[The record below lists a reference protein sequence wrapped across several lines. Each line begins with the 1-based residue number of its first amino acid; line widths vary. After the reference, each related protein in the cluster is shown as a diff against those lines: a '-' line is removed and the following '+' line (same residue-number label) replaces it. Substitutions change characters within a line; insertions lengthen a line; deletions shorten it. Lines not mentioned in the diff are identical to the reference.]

1 MTMVGGLA
9 GFVRGLDPMEFAVLL
24 AALGAVALAAF
35 VFIWRN
41 LRRARI
47 IEDTPTARVR
57 SAAQGYVELEGRGRL
72 LDGPAVRAP
81 LTGMECLWWRFKVE
95 RRETAVDSRGRR
107 LTSWNT
113 IHSGASDDLFL
124 FDDGTGTCVID
135 PHGADVVPGARQVWY
150 GGSEWPRVGPRT
162 GTGLLGAIGGNYR
175 YTEERLMPGRLY
187 ALGWFRT
194 VSNADLSL
202 SEEVSA
208 LLRQWKLDG
217 PRLLRRFDANGDGT
231 IDGGEW
237 EGARQVALEQ
247 IQAERQE
254 EAREPATNTLARPD
268 EGRYPFILAATPQEA
283 LTRRFRLRA
292 AGALAAQG
300 VALVLLLWAIAVR
313 HG

>member
-1 MTMVGGLA
+1 MTMLGDPA
-9 GFVRGLDPMEFAVLL
+9 GFVRGLDSTEFALLL
-24 AALGAVALAAF
+24 AALGAVALVAF

-107 LTSWNT
+107 FTSWNT
-113 IHSGASDDLFL
+113 VNSGASDDLFL

-162 GTGLLGAIGGNYR
+162 GTGLLGAMGGNYR

-208 LLRQWKLDG
+208 LLRQWKLDK

-231 IDGGEW
+231 IDAGEW
-237 EGARQVALEQ
+237 EGAREAALEQ

-268 EGRYPFILAATPQEA
+268 ESRYPFILAATPQEA

-300 VALVLLLWAIAVR
+300 MALVLLLWAVAAR